1 MSNINLEQ
9 IEDKLN
15 QHFSDYGPRKIVFW
29 FDENQDFIE
38 DIDHLNIENAK
49 VYHLDERAQFKAKR
63 ELEYINP
70 VSNYLV
76 YAPFARWEDT
86 DENNHLLSILKYS
99 EEFNADRL
107 AILMSE
113 LNIPQRFHKV
123 VEQYKTFFNSKNRVE
138 RFSYFSTPFSDS
150 VEIEQTIMA
159 VLLKSSSRRLND
171 LFRVVLQRYADD
183 DKDPLAELAK
193 YQLDIKFWQLVEQ
206 QFGYKDIQP
215 TLEKLAN
222 CLFLNYFYEQVD
234 REMPEKFKF
243 YQVIYLRNNIVIFID
258 QFMNDTRYMAA
269 FDRLSEKVYH
279 SIDGEKLIDSVKI
292 DDLMEVDVFS
302 SIHQR
307 ILHFYAECL
316 AAGDTTTKVAGKTIV
331 ESIDKREKL
340 HFGHDY
346 KYDYQ
351 LLKHAFYLV
360 NEEALKV
367 FGTTKE
373 LLQRYEQEL
382 YWVDTHYRKV
392 VWNSDRVQEKQ
403 AYDNVLS
410 LVEMNY
416 TRFLDQVGKIWNESL
431 TMGNYPSIRNF
442 YDQSVVNK
450 SVRTVVIISDAF
462 RFELAKNLQR
472 QLDKEKK
479 FNSEIKSCLSVLPS
493 VTEFGKAALLP
504 HKELTYED
512 GAQVLAD
519 GQKTNGL
526 VNRNEVLQ
534 NKNAQSLAVNFED
547 IVAMN
552 RKELRNLMSGKG
564 VIYIYHDQVDKN
576 GDHANEKAVFDA
588 CEKAIKEIFK
598 FIQRMHNAG
607 SVYRF
612 VVTADHGFIYRRSK
626 IAEADKI
633 ENPSTN
639 KDDRIE
645 RRFVLSKNDY
655 TEMGTKNY
663 SLGEALNNDDLRNIC
678 VPITSNIFKKAGGG
692 QNYIHGGASIQ
703 EMLVPVLEVTAA
715 KGSNAK
721 ESVSVELMTNNYHI
735 IGLSTSLEFY
745 QKQAVNENYA
755 GISYY
760 LYFEDEQGERI
771 SNTVNYV
778 ANSRDTNANRRFSKF
793 DFEFVNQKYTV
804 EETYY
809 LVMKHQDMDLS
820 KRIKFIIDNPFD

>member
-113 LNIPQRFHKV
+113 LNIPQRFYKV

-171 LFRVVLQRYADD
+171 LLRVVLQRYADD
-183 DKDPLAELAK
+183 DKNPLAELAK
-193 YQLDIKFWQLVEQ
+193 YQLDVKFWQLIEQ

-234 REMPEKFKF
+234 REMPEKLKF

-340 HFGHDY
+340 HFGHAY
-346 KYDYQ
+346 IYDYQ

-367 FGTTKE
+367 FGTAKE
-373 LLQRYEQEL
+373 LLHLYEQEL

-392 VWNSDRVQEKQ
+392 VWNSDRVQEKH
-403 AYDNVLS
+403 AYNNVLD

-431 TMGNYPSIRNF
+431 TMDDYPSIHNF
-442 YDQSVVNK
+442 YNQSVVNK
-450 SVRTVVIISDAF
+450 SVKTVVIISDAF

-479 FNSEIKSCLSVLPS
+479 FNSEMKSRLSILPS

-526 VNRNEVLQ
+526 VNRNKVLQ
-534 NKNAQSLAVNFED
+534 NKNAQALAVNFED
-547 IVAMN
+547 VVAMN

-588 CEKAIKEIFK
+588 CKKAIEEIFK

-612 VVTADHGFIYRRSK
+612 IVTADHGFIYRRSK
-626 IAEADKI
+626 VAEADKI
-633 ENPSTN
+633 ENPSAN
-639 KDDRIE
+639 KEDRVE
-645 RRFVLSKNDY
+645 RRFILSKNDY
-655 TEMGTKNY
+655 TEMGTKSY
-663 SLGEALNNDDLRNIC
+663 SLGKILNNDDPRNIC
-678 VPITSNIFKKAGGG
+678 VPITSSIFKKAGGG

-703 EMLVPVLEVTAA
+703 EMLIPVLEITAA
-715 KGSNAK
+715 KGSSAK
-721 ESVSVELMTNNYHI
+721 EPISVELTTNNYHI

-745 QKQAVNENYA
+745 QKQAVDENYA
-755 GISYY
+755 SVSYR

-771 SNTVNYV
+771 SNEVNYV
-778 ANSRDTNANRRFSKF
+778 ANSKDTNANHRFSKF
-793 DFEFVNQKYTV
+793 DFEFVNRKYSV

-809 LVMKHQDMDLS
+809 LVMENREEGLS
-820 KRIKFIIDNPFD
+820 ERIKFIIDNPFS

>member
-302 SIHQR
+302 SVHQR

-316 AAGDTTTKVAGKTIV
+316 AVGDTTTKVAGKTIV

-340 HFGHDY
+340 HFGHAY
-346 KYDYQ
+346 IYDYQ

-367 FGTTKE
+367 FGTAKE
-373 LLQRYEQEL
+373 LLHLYEQEL

-392 VWNSDRVQEKQ
+392 VWNSDRVQEKH
-403 AYDNVLS
+403 AYNNVLD

-431 TMGNYPSIRNF
+431 TMDDYPSIHNF
-442 YDQSVVNK
+442 YNQSVVNK
-450 SVRTVVIISDAF
+450 SVKTVVIISDAF

-479 FNSEIKSCLSVLPS
+479 FNSEMKSRLSILPS

-526 VNRNEVLQ
+526 VNRNKVLQ
-534 NKNAQSLAVNFED
+534 NKNAQALAVNFED
-547 IVAMN
+547 VVAMN

-576 GDHANEKAVFDA
+576 GDHANEKAVFDT
-588 CEKAIKEIFK
+588 CKKAIEEIFK

-612 VVTADHGFIYRRSK
+612 IVTADHGFIYRRSK
-626 IAEADKI
+626 VAEADKI
-633 ENPSTN
+633 ENPSAN
-639 KDDRIE
+639 KEDRVE
-645 RRFVLSKNDY
+645 RRFILSKNDY
-655 TEMGTKNY
+655 TEMGTKSY
-663 SLGEALNNDDLRNIC
+663 SLGKILNNDDPRNIC
-678 VPITSNIFKKAGGG
+678 VPITSSIFKKAGGG

-703 EMLVPVLEVTAA
+703 EMLIPVLEITAA
-715 KGSNAK
+715 KGSSAK
-721 ESVSVELMTNNYHI
+721 EPISVELTTNNYHI

-745 QKQAVNENYA
+745 QKQAVDENYA
-755 GISYY
+755 SVSYR

-771 SNTVNYV
+771 SNEVNYV
-778 ANSRDTNANRRFSKF
+778 ANSKDTNANHRFSKF
-793 DFEFVNQKYTV
+793 DFEFVNRKYSV

-809 LVMKHQDMDLS
+809 LVMENREEGLS
-820 KRIKFIIDNPFD
+820 ERIKFIIDNPFS

>member
-99 EEFNADRL
+99 EEFNTDRL

-113 LNIPQRFHKV
+113 LNIPQRFYKV

-171 LFRVVLQRYADD
+171 LLRVVLQRYADD
-183 DKDPLAELAK
+183 DKNPLAELAK
-193 YQLDIKFWQLVEQ
+193 YQLDVKFWQLIEQ

-234 REMPEKFKF
+234 REMPEKFKL

-302 SIHQR
+302 SVHQR

-340 HFGHDY
+340 HFGHAY
-346 KYDYQ
+346 IYDYQ

-367 FGTTKE
+367 FGTAKE
-373 LLQRYEQEL
+373 LLHLYEQEL

-392 VWNSDRVQEKQ
+392 VWNSDRVQEKH
-403 AYDNVLS
+403 AYNNVLD

-431 TMGNYPSIRNF
+431 TMDDYPSIHNF
-442 YDQSVVNK
+442 YNQSVVNK
-450 SVRTVVIISDAF
+450 SVKTVVIISDAF

-479 FNSEIKSCLSVLPS
+479 FNSEMKSRLSILPS

-526 VNRNEVLQ
+526 VNRNKVLQ
-534 NKNAQSLAVNFED
+534 NKNAQALAVNFED
-547 IVAMN
+547 VVAMN

-588 CEKAIKEIFK
+588 CKKAIEEIFK

-612 VVTADHGFIYRRSK
+612 IVTADHGFIYRRSK
-626 IAEADKI
+626 VAEADKI
-633 ENPSTN
+633 ENPSAN
-639 KDDRIE
+639 KEDRVE
-645 RRFVLSKNDY
+645 RRFILSKNDY
-655 TEMGTKNY
+655 TEMGTKSY
-663 SLGEALNNDDLRNIC
+663 SLGKILNNDDPRNIC
-678 VPITSNIFKKAGGG
+678 VPITSSIFKKAGGG

-703 EMLVPVLEVTAA
+703 EMLIPVLEITAA
-715 KGSNAK
+715 KGSSAK
-721 ESVSVELMTNNYHI
+721 EPISVELTTNNYHI

-745 QKQAVNENYA
+745 QKQAVDENYA
-755 GISYY
+755 SVSYR

-771 SNTVNYV
+771 SNEVNYV
-778 ANSRDTNANRRFSKF
+778 ANSKDTNANHRFSKF
-793 DFEFVNQKYTV
+793 DFEFVNRKYSV

-809 LVMKHQDMDLS
+809 LVMENREEGLS
-820 KRIKFIIDNPFD
+820 ERIKFIIDNPFS